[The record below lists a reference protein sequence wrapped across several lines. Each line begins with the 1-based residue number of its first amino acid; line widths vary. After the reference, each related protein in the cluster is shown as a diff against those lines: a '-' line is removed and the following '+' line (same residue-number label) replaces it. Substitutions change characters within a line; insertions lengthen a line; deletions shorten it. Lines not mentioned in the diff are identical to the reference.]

1 MPKTKETD
9 FPNFGK
15 PQIEDKQPFPIL
27 GNGKNKKNGLS
38 QLWEALKTGST
49 TFPNLG
55 KLKRRKNMLRTL
67 IVCALFAQTALGQE
81 REEPILY
88 GNMDHWVTRHIKES
102 AIIGGDEKTLYEIGP
117 DRVLEG
123 NVPYRNLGRSPWAT
137 SNVMAKVMG
146 IVKTNQSVYRDT
158 HGGGHCAKLMTHI
171 EHVKVFG
178 MINISVLAAGSIF
191 LGDVHEPIGGTKDG
205 ERALNWGIPYTQR
218 PRALRFDYR
227 ISLTGEPNRIKQTG
241 FSKVQTVPGKDC
253 ATAILFLQ
261 KRTEDAQ
268 GNVTAKRVGT
278 VVVEFAKSTAG
289 WVANATYPVLYGD
302 IRRQAGYSERLMGL
316 RSTDYVRNSRG
327 KSVQLKETGWAA
339 ADDVPTHLIVQ
350 FSSSNGGAFIG
361 SPGNTLWIDN
371 VRLVF

>member
-1 MPKTKETD
+1 
-9 FPNFGK
+9 
-15 PQIEDKQPFPIL
+15 
-27 GNGKNKKNGLS
+27 
-38 QLWEALKTGST
+38 
-49 TFPNLG
+49 
-55 KLKRRKNMLRTL
+55 MLRTL

-102 AIIGGDEKTLYEIGP
+102 AIIGGNEKTLYEIGP

-227 ISLTGEPNRIKQTG
+227 VSLTGESNRIKQTG

-253 ATAILFLQ
+253 ATAVLFLQ

-302 IRRQAGYSERLMGL
+302 IRRQAHGATFHRLRAQQSRQERPAQRDGLGCGRRRAHTSHRSVLLEQWWSLHRLAGQHTVDRQCAVGFLILEEAFCCSSSACGQADCKHRNRYL
-316 RSTDYVRNSRG
+316 RSTRLRPPRWYLSRR
-327 KSVQLKETGWAA
+327 
-339 ADDVPTHLIVQ
+339 
-350 FSSSNGGAFIG
+350 
-361 SPGNTLWIDN
+361 TLG
-371 VRLVF
+371 RLTA